1 MVNVWGGWVE
11 LEVAENVGGKW
22 GLLDGCDGGKP
33 CGGVLQYLLLVGAG
47 YAPVKV
53 PLRFCVGELWCRF
66 VKVSACCSCG

>member
-47 YAPVKV
+47 FAPAKV
-53 PLRFCVGELWCRF
+53 PLRFCV
-66 VKVSACCSCG
+66 